1 MLEIVSGHKAK
12 AIGTDVL
19 AAKEPVATA
28 IFSQANKAGIT
39 SDCHLP
45 SIDSVEVLDGFPD
58 GEFLWVCEG
67 EQEAMV

>member
-1 MLEIVSGHKAK
+1 MLEIVPRYETKS
-12 AIGTDVL
+12 IGADVL

-28 IFSQANKAGIT
+28 IFSQANKAGVT

-45 SIDSVEVLDGFPD
+45 SIDSLEVLDGFPD